1 MSPAQPGQDLTPTK
15 AGKALQ
21 PINLQ
26 WAVLL
31 SVLLA
36 LAIPAMLAFIVESQ
50 QSENQARAA
59 LKKDLERTA
68 EVLAASL
75 SSPLWEF
82 SIPSTEAIVGAMIK
96 DEHFVSII
104 VTEAVNNT
112 PFVELYRQSSSSDPT
127 LSLTKDIVR
136 DGVTIGQAHVT
147 MTLTPYLYASKS
159 QLQRNFISLLIIL
172 LIALTCITIIL
183 RHRLLHPI
191 EKLTGAA
198 LALSGKNL
206 NTPIQAERDDEIG
219 SVALA
224 METMRCRLLETFDE
238 LQSKNEQLGQ
248 HANLLE
254 SRVSARTEEL
264 ETANQELS
272 ATLNSLKS
280 AQEQLIESEKL
291 ASLGRLV
298 AGVAHELNTPLGNAL
313 TVVTSLDDLQIR
325 LETMIETGSLRRS
338 ELSSIVSQARDGQA
352 IIGRNIARAA
362 EIIQNFKRLAI
373 DQTTDMRRNFDL
385 AEVIED
391 VMISISPSF
400 KATPVTL
407 DKSLTPNILMN
418 SFPGPL
424 GQVITNIALNALVHA
439 FPDGV
444 SGKITLRCYA
454 PNNQQAIIEC
464 SDNGCGMSAKTQK
477 HIFDPFF
484 TTRFGQGG
492 SGLGM
497 HIVHTI
503 ITGILGGS
511 IDIES
516 TPEEGSTFRITLPR
530 ISPEKPS

>member
-1 MSPAQPGQDLTPTK
+1 MSSAQTGQDYVPTN

-21 PINLQ
+21 PITLQ
-26 WAVLL
+26 LAVLL

-36 LAIPAMLAFIVESQ
+36 LAIPAMMAFVMESRE
-50 QSENQARAA
+50 SENQARAA
-59 LKKDLERTA
+59 LKKDIERTA

-75 SSPLWEF
+75 STPLWEF
-82 SIPSTEAIVGAMIK
+82 STPSTETIVGAMIK
-96 DEHFVSII
+96 DERFVSII
-104 VTEAVNNT
+104 VTESVNNT
-112 PFVELYRQSSSSDPT
+112 VFVELYRQSESTDTT
-127 LSLTKDIVR
+127 LSLNKDIMR
-136 DGVTIGQAHVT
+136 DGMMIGQVHVT
-147 MTLTPYLYASKS
+147 MTLTPYLDASRT

-183 RHRLLHPI
+183 RRRLLRPI

-198 LALSGKNL
+198 LALSGENL
-206 NTPIQAERDDEIG
+206 NTPIRAERDDEIG
-219 SVALA
+219 RVAVA
-224 METMRCRLLETFDE
+224 METMRCQLLETFDE
-238 LQSKNEQLGQ
+238 LQNKNEQLGQ

-254 SRVSARTEEL
+254 SRVSARTTEL
-264 ETANQELS
+264 QTANQELS

-280 AQEQLIESEKL
+280 TQEQLIESEKL

-298 AGVAHELNTPLGNAL
+298 AGVAHELNTPLGNAM
-313 TVVTSLDDLQIR
+313 TVVTTLDALQIR
-325 LETMIETGSLRRS
+325 LETIMETGSLRRS
-338 ELSSIVSQARDGQA
+338 ELLFIVSQARDGQA

-373 DQTTDMRRNFDL
+373 DQTTDMRRDFDL

-407 DKSLTPNILMN
+407 DKALSHNIAMN

-424 GQVITNIALNALVHA
+424 GQVITNIALNALIHA
-439 FPDGV
+439 FPEGA

-454 PNNQQAIIEC
+454 PNDQQAVIEC
-464 SDNGCGMSAKTQK
+464 CDNGCGMTDDTLK

-497 HIVHTI
+497 HIVHSI

-511 IDIES
+511 IDIDS
-516 TPEEGSTFRITLPR
+516 APEKGSTFRITLPR
-530 ISPEKPS
+530 ISPAKPA